1 MLTFGSIFS
10 ISLQGISTQSHFWQF
25 WAVFWWTLSACSFTG
40 SKESGAGRGHG
51 HLVPACLCSSVCIY
65 CFLSSLT
72 VSRTGKFVTCWTKLR
87 LLFFFFYWDCAF
99 FFSLRLWFI
108 YRKMCGHSWCM
119 ISLNVILSAHTFYFL
134 TVVS

>member
-87 LLFFFFYWDCAF
+87 LLFFFFFIEIVLFFFHWDCDLYTETCVGIVDVWSLWTS
-99 FFSLRLWFI
+99 FSQLTRF
-108 YRKMCGHSWCM
+108 
-119 ISLNVILSAHTFYFL
+119 TF
-134 TVVS
+134 